1 LGERQIKESP
11 QLRRKQAYRAGRRAE
26 MMAVVLLRLK
36 GYRILARDYRAGV
49 GELDIVAKRGRLLA
63 VVEVKRRRDMASA
76 LAAITDRQR
85 RRIVRATEA
94 FVARHKWLG
103 EMDIRF
109 DAIVVL
115 PNRPP
120 KHIKDAWRP

>member
-1 LGERQIKESP
+1 MGERQIKESP